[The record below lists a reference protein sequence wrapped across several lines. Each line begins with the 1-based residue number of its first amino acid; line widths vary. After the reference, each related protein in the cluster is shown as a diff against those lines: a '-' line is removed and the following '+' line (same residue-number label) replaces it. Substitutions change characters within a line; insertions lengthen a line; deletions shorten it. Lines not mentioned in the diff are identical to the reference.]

1 MINFFKSII
10 YSRFQIITRIYGA
23 IFNKKGYHTFS
34 GWGLT
39 TTSTFPPWTNVI
51 KNKTNIHNLFIKIHN
66 NLRKKIK
73 EGSFTSTENRNFKSL
88 KEHFDRLDY
97 LKWRQYIIFYSALHA
112 ATHTKSKIKNF
123 VECGVGDGFSI
134 FYAINALKES
144 KISYKSYLFDS
155 WGPMKKKFLN
165 KNEKKSFTENKY
177 EFLNFNTTKK
187 NFSEEKNIKFI
198 KGYLPDTLRSINIKK
213 ISWLSIDLNSSKPTI
228 KILDYLYN
236 KVEKGGIIILDD
248 YGGGGYIETKLAVD
262 KFFLKKKSLIF
273 QIPTGQALIIKK

>member
-1 MINFFKSII
+1 MINLFKSLI
-10 YSRFQIITRIYGA
+10 YSKFSVIGRVYGA
-23 IFNKKGYHTFS
+23 LLNKKGYHTFS

-51 KNKTNIHNLFIKIHN
+51 NEKKNIHKIFINIDNNLRERIKNKTFI
-66 NLRKKIK
+66 
-73 EGSFTSTENRNFKSL
+73 STENRNFKNL

-97 LKWRQYIIFYSALHA
+97 LKWRHYILFYSAVHA
-112 ATHTKSKIKNF
+112 ALHTKSKIKNF

-134 FYAINALKES
+134 FYAINALKKF
-144 KISYKSYLFDS
+144 KINHNCFLFDS

-165 KNEKKSFTENKY
+165 KKEQASFDENKY
-177 EFLNFNTTKK
+177 EFLNFDTVKK
-187 NFSEEKNIKFI
+187 NFSKEKNIKFVR
-198 KGYLPDTLRSINIKK
+198 GYLPETLKSVKLKK

-228 KILDYLYN
+228 KTLAYFYN

-248 YGGGGYIETKLAVD
+248 YGGGGYVETKFAVD